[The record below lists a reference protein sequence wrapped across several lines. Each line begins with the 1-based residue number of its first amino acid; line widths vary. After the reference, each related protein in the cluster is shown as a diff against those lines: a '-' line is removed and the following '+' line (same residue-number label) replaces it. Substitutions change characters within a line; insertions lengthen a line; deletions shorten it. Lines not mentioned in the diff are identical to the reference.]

1 MKPKICNL
9 SWMHFL
15 LKLVQ
20 EVVEEVEQV
29 LMLSNIVKF
38 LEVEVTVLYGVSLL
52 INHRDKNCRICN
64 TLEAEGDIFMM
75 IISIIFLQV
84 GLDISR

>member
-38 LEVEVTVLYGVSLL
+38 LEVEVTVL
-52 INHRDKNCRICN
+52 
-64 TLEAEGDIFMM
+64 
-75 IISIIFLQV
+75 
-84 GLDISR
+84 